1 MFSTNHVTQVLAAR
15 NRAQALDVWRDAA
28 NLVSTRWQLFVEA
41 DADGRQWAFASY
53 VAALDAEEA
62 AAAEMAALT
71 QPMAARGDPFAPARV
86 GRSSAAVD
94 PGACRGRLGQRLGH
108 LSCTH
113 AVRQRPCE
121 LVARGD
127 VELA

>member
-15 NRAQALDVWRDAA
+15 NRAQVLDVWRDAA

-62 AAAEMAALT
+62 AAAEVAALT
-71 QPMAARGDPFAPARV
+71 QPMAA
-86 GRSSAAVD
+86 
-94 PGACRGRLGQRLGH
+94 
-108 LSCTH
+108 
-113 AVRQRPCE
+113 
-121 LVARGD
+121 
-127 VELA
+127 